1 MTAVEFEH
9 VAIRENGDPLTDLR
23 SYPFECYPSYFH
35 RGLSPTSAMFVRQA
49 VAGMLVDIQRTLAPL
64 TFKIWD
70 GYRPR
75 LVQRNIFEDYLATLR
90 ADHPDTDEEELR
102 KRAEVFVTD
111 PGSSRRIPPHA
122 TGGAVDLTLVDAY
135 GRELDMGTPY
145 DHFGP
150 ESAALY
156 FEDNAWNTIARSNR
170 RILRDAMTGAGFRC
184 DADEWWHFDF
194 GNQIWAAHFSASVAR
209 YGEIEQ
215 PRLER
220 GVSAELWGG

>member
-1 MTAVEFEH
+1 MTAAEFEH
-9 VAIRENGDPLTDLR
+9 VVIRENGDPLADLTC
-23 SYPFECYPSYFH
+23 YPFECHSSYFH

-49 VAGMLVDIQRTLAPL
+49 VAGMLVGIQRALAPL

-75 LVQRNIFEDYLATLR
+75 LVQRNIFDDYVATLR
-90 ADHPDTDEEELR
+90 AGHPDVDEDELR
-102 KRAEVFVTD
+102 KKAEVFVTD

-122 TGGAVDLTLVDAY
+122 TGGAVDLTLVDAD

-156 FEDNAWNTIARSNR
+156 FEDDARNPTARNNR

-194 GNQIWAAHFSASVAR
+194 GNQIWAAHYRAPAAC
-209 YGEIEQ
+209 YGELDRHWTQ
-215 PRLER
+215 RP
-220 GVSAELWGG
+220 

>member
-1 MTAVEFEH
+1 M
-9 VAIRENGDPLTDLR
+9 
-23 SYPFECYPSYFH
+23 
-35 RGLSPTSAMFVRQA
+35 
-49 VAGMLVDIQRTLAPL
+49 
-64 TFKIWD
+64 
-70 GYRPR
+70 
-75 LVQRNIFEDYLATLR
+75 
-90 ADHPDTDEEELR
+90 
-102 KRAEVFVTD
+102 
-111 PGSSRRIPPHA
+111 PHSA

-135 GRELDMGTPY
+135 RRELDMGTPY

>member
-1 MTAVEFEH
+1 MTAVEFGH

-102 KRAEVFVTD
+102 KRADVFVTD

-156 FEDNAWNTIARSNR
+156 SEDNAWTTIARSKR
-170 RILRDAMTGAGFRC
+170 RRVRDAMRGAG
-184 DADEWWHFDF
+184 
-194 GNQIWAAHFSASVAR
+194 
-209 YGEIEQ
+209 
-215 PRLER
+215 
-220 GVSAELWGG
+220 